1 MKFLE
6 HLKAGLTYFDGAMG
20 TQLMARG
27 LGPGQAP
34 ESWNLSHPQQVLAI
48 HRDYLAAGCQVISS
62 NTCLLYTS
70 RWV

>member
-48 HRDYLAAGCQVISS
+48 HRDYLPAG
-62 NTCLLYTS
+62 
-70 RWV
+70 